1 MSTEPRVAGDLGKS
15 CPIPSMETG
24 LGIADSPIPPAVG
37 FTRPQSVQS
46 FLAELLADQQRLQT
60 PVARASAIHDVQTG
74 AFRGDRFRDLI
85 PLSAPGPG
93 EQYAFQVDLDSCSG
107 CKACVAG
114 CHSLNGLDENET
126 WRDVGLVLGGEELH
140 PFQQTITTACHHC
153 EDPACLN
160 GCPVLAYE
168 KDPITGVVAHLDDQC
183 IGCSYCVLKCP
194 YDVPK
199 YNERLGIVRKCD
211 MCHGRLAAGEA
222 PACVQACPTQAIT
235 IVTVSTHR
243 GSEANATSEP
253 ASSSGCGSNCS
264 CKPQASAVIELSV
277 SRDYTRPTTRYVS
290 SRPLPANLGA
300 ADASTLR
307 PQHAHAALIL
317 LLVFTQVGL
326 GLFIASSAVAAS
338 ASEWLRIAGLAFY
351 LAGLIASVAHLG
363 QPFRAWRIFLG
374 LRRSWLS
381 REAVLLGAAFPL
393 LAFPVG
399 ASLLAMFGLRVPGPL
414 DSFIGHWSLVIGHSG
429 AAVAALGVACS
440 AMIYIDTRR
449 RFWRPSQSLG
459 RMAGT
464 ILITT
469 LAFVSTPLTIA
480 ALSAKLVLE
489 LVTLIGSGASAR
501 LQRGPL
507 LPVLSARLLLGAG
520 ALALFAIDAPLL
532 AVAWFVIGELAERTL
547 FFQAVDAPKMPGMP
561 S

>member
-1 MSTEPRVAGDLGKS
+1 
-15 CPIPSMETG
+15 
-24 LGIADSPIPPAVG
+24 
-37 FTRPQSVQS
+37 
-46 FLAELLADQQRLQT
+46 
-60 PVARASAIHDVQTG
+60 
-74 AFRGDRFRDLI
+74 
-85 PLSAPGPG
+85 
-93 EQYAFQVDLDSCSG
+93 
-107 CKACVAG
+107 
-114 CHSLNGLDENET
+114 
-126 WRDVGLVLGGEELH
+126 
-140 PFQQTITTACHHC
+140 
-153 EDPACLN
+153 
-160 GCPVLAYE
+160 
-168 KDPITGVVAHLDDQC
+168 
-183 IGCSYCVLKCP
+183 
-194 YDVPK
+194 
-199 YNERLGIVRKCD
+199 
-211 MCHGRLAAGEA
+211 
-222 PACVQACPTQAIT
+222 
-235 IVTVSTHR
+235 
-243 GSEANATSEP
+243 
-253 ASSSGCGSNCS
+253 
-264 CKPQASAVIELSV
+264 
-277 SRDYTRPTTRYVS
+277 
-290 SRPLPANLGA
+290 
-300 ADASTLR
+300 
-307 PQHAHAALIL
+307 

-393 LAFPVG
+393 LALSALEPWIPQ
-399 ASLLAMFGLRVPGPL
+399 LP
-414 DSFIGHWSLVIGHSG
+414 FIGHWSLDIGHFAPITSRAG
-429 AAVAALGVACS
+429 LLIAALGVFCS

-489 LVTLIGSGASAR
+489 LTTLIGSGASAR

-520 ALALFAIDAPLL
+520 ALALFAIDTPLL